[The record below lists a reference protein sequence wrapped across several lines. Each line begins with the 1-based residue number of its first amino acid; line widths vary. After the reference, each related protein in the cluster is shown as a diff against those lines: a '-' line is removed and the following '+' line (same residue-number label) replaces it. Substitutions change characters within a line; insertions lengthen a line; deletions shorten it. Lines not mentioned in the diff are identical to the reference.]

1 MSNIVTAESV
11 LKIASAEIGYRE
23 KVSNSNLDN
32 PTANAGGNNYTKYA
46 RDLAQ
51 AGYYNG
57 NKNGYAWC
65 DVFVD
70 WCFYQAAGKNRQ
82 IAEAVECQTGLCG
95 AGCLY
100 SSQYYQAA
108 GRWSNKPSVGAQIFF
123 SYAAGE
129 VSHTGIVEKFDAT
142 TVTTIEGNT
151 SDMVARRT
159 YRINDTHIYG
169 YGLPK
174 YEVQVNDGVNTPVVQ
189 PVVSVSTS
197 VATTSVLLPILKIG
211 NKGTAVKTL
220 QYLLVKYGYS
230 VGSYGVDG
238 DFGAG
243 TLSGVKSF
251 QRAKNLE
258 EDGVVGKDTWSKLLG
273 VS

>member
-1 MSNIVTAESV
+1 MSDIITAEAV
-11 LKIASAEIGYRE
+11 LKIASAEIGYKE
-23 KVSNSNLDN
+23 KISNANLDN
-32 PTANAGGNNYTKYA
+32 PTGNAGGNNYTKYA

-70 WCFYQAAGKNRQ
+70 WCFYQAAGKNKR
-82 IAEAVECQTGLCG
+82 IAEAIECQTGVCG

-108 GRWSNKPSVGAQIFF
+108 GRWSKKPSIGAQIFF

-151 SDMVARRT
+151 SDMVARRV
-159 YRINDTHIYG
+159 YRIDDAHIYG

-174 YEVQVNDGVNTPVVQ
+174 YETKIENSIP
-189 PVVSVSTS
+189 SVSIP
-197 VATTSVLLPILKIG
+197 TTQSTVIPTVVVMLPVLKIG
-211 NKGTAVKTL
+211 SRGESVKTL
-220 QYLLVKYGYS
+220 QYLLIKYGHS

-238 DFGAG
+238 DFGNG
-243 TLSGVKSF
+243 TLNGVKSF
-251 QRAKNLE
+251 QRANGLE
-258 EDGVVGKDTWSKLLG
+258 DDGIVGKDTWSKLLG